1 MDIETLTTSL
11 TFNEAVGHLGYLLT
25 LFAYMVRDILWLR
38 SLVVA
43 ACLAMAVYFSIL
55 LPEIAWTP
63 FVWQVIL
70 LAVNL
75 VWIVLLVRERQGVRF
90 TEEERELH
98 ETLFR
103 GFTALEFMKLL
114 RAGEWVE
121 VEEGELLANRGER
134 LDRLYLVSNGAV
146 NVQFES
152 GETREL
158 RDGAMI
164 GEMSFLSGAPAT
176 ATVVVTRPTR
186 CLVWDQGQLD
196 RLLHRNP
203 SMRGA
208 VMSVIGSDLSQ
219 KLATP
224 AATPATI

>member
-1 MDIETLTTSL
+1 MDIEALTTSL

-25 LFAYMVRDILWLR
+25 LFAYLVRDILWLR

-103 GFTALEFMKLL
+103 EFTALEFMKLL
-114 RAGEWVE
+114 RAGEWIE
-121 VEEGELLANRGER
+121 VEEGEPLANRGER

-176 ATVVVTRPTR
+176 ATVVVTRSTR
-186 CLVWDQGQLD
+186 CLVWDQGQLY

-224 AATPATI
+224 AAAPATI